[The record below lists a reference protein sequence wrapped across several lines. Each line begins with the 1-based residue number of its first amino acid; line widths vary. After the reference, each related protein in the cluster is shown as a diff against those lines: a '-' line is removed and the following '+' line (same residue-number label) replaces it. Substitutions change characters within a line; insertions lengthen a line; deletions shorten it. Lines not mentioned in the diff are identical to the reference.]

1 MTFIII
7 LLILGGLTLVFSG
20 VENVSLAAYLQ
31 TWIGGGKSAAK

>member
-20 VENVSLAAYLQ
+20 VENKSLAAYLQ
-31 TWIGGGKSAAK
+31 SWIGGGNAAK

>member
-20 VENVSLAAYLQ
+20 IENKSLASYLQ
-31 TWIGGGKSAAK
+31 SWIGGGSAAK